1 MREYVGPK
9 PIRTGQVRLFSRQAV
24 LNLTGMI
31 LVALSLIL
39 AVPVFF
45 LIEVLGVGQ
54 SGLEILAKR
63 IKMRRSF

>member
-1 MREYVGPK
+1 M
-9 PIRTGQVRLFSRQAV
+9 RLFSRQAV